1 MCLGDKLLTFYK
13 YGYSRKGLVSKD
25 ESAAKKQN
33 GIMLEVK
40 FKLNING
47 VIDKIGNCQNV
58 DTAVIQETL
67 VMYPVNKFSIYRY
80 FTIKIDPSL

>member
-1 MCLGDKLLTFYK
+1 MDTQERDWF
-13 YGYSRKGLVSKD
+13 SKD

-47 VIDKIGNCQNV
+47 VINKIGNCQNV

-67 VMYPVNKFSIYRY
+67 VMYPVNKHVLNLQILYH
-80 FTIKIDPSL
+80 

>member
-1 MCLGDKLLTFYK
+1 
-13 YGYSRKGLVSKD
+13 
-25 ESAAKKQN
+25 
-33 GIMLEVK
+33 MLEVK

-67 VMYPVNKFSIYRY
+67 VMYPVNKHVLNLQILYHQNWSITVKRKDDSKVKVVC
-80 FTIKIDPSL
+80 IWGSKPI